1 MTKER
6 KLEIKQEAQNRL
18 NQWLENSTVDE
29 MTIGGSRL
37 RFDMSLGLFG
47 GYPFEKES
55 WMIGFDGFVNEDEFN
70 SDDYNE
76 IIIELFKEQGY
87 VTIFSSNWENI

>member
-6 KLEIKQEAQNRL
+6 KLEIKQEAQRRL
-18 NQWLENSTVDE
+18 NQWLENSSIDE

-55 WMIGFDGFVNEDEFN
+55 WMVGFDGFVKEDEFN
-70 SDDYNE
+70 SDDYDE
-76 IIIELFKEQGY
+76 IVTELFHELGY
-87 VTIFSSNWENI
+87 ISF